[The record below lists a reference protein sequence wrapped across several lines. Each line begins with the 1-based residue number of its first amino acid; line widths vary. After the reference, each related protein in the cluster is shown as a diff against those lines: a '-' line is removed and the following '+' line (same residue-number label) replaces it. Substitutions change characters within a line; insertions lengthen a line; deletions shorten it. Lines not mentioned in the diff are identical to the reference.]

1 MGNMLRIKSVSQNPY
16 YTKAC
21 YRLES
26 SCKLYSEKMLVDSKD
41 FRKKNC
47 RIKHYVFVKGIYF
60 TYGRVYSLKIF
71 SEDNAALLEQLWC

>member
-1 MGNMLRIKSVSQNPY
+1 
-16 YTKAC
+16 
-21 YRLES
+21 
-26 SCKLYSEKMLVDSKD
+26 MLVDSKD

-47 RIKHYVFVKGIYF
+47 RVKHYVFVKGIYF